1 MFNVTKWASLCS
13 KKARI
18 DLVLFGGVVAMASLA
33 SGGSLVI
40 VSIVKWAVLGVWSI
54 AMSTAASWCASDCAA
69 EVRRDMVRV
78 RDYGHML
85 GCCIGIGPGTASGR
99 HHVLTHF

>member
-78 RDYGHML
+78 RIMVKCWGVVLVLAL
-85 GCCIGIGPGTASGR
+85 GLPPGGTMC
-99 HHVLTHF
+99 

>member
-1 MFNVTKWASLCS
+1 
-13 KKARI
+13 
-18 DLVLFGGVVAMASLA
+18 VAMASLA

-40 VSIVKWAVLGVWSI
+40 VSIIKWAMSGVWSI

-69 EVRRDMVRV
+69 ELWHDMVRV
-78 RDYGHML
+78 RDYGQMQ
-85 GCCIGIGPGTASGR
+85 GYCIGIGPGTASGW